1 MKAVLL
7 DGTGGADVL
16 RIGEADRPVA
26 RPGQVLIKVVASS
39 VNRADINQRQGN
51 YPPPPGESEI
61 LGLEVAGTIEEL
73 GGEAEGWN
81 VGDRVMSLVG
91 GGGYAE
97 YAVAHAGH
105 LISVP
110 EGMSFEEAGCVCET
124 YITAF
129 LNIFTIGG
137 FEDGR
142 TVLLHGGGGGV
153 NTAAIQL
160 CRALTPTAK
169 ILVTASPGKRARVE
183 ELGADLA
190 IDYTE
195 EDFAEVVRGFADKK
209 GADLI
214 LDHIGGDY
222 LASNMKSL
230 AVGGSLVIIGLMGG
244 AKAELNLAL
253 MMVKRQRII
262 GSVLRARPVE
272 EKTRITAEF
281 ASTVLPLLA
290 DRTIV
295 PLIHEV
301 FPLDRVK
308 EAHETMESS
317 AHFGKIVLAIAPC

>member
-1 MKAVLL
+1 MRAVLL

-16 RIGEADRPVA
+16 RIGEAERPVA
-26 RPGQVLIKVVASS
+26 RADQVLIKIAASS

-73 GGEAEGWN
+73 GSQVRGWH
-81 VGDRVMSLVG
+81 VDDRVMSLVG
-91 GGGYAE
+91 GGGYSE
-97 YAVAHAGH
+97 YAVAYAGH
-105 LISVP
+105 LIPVP
-110 EGMSFEEAGCVCET
+110 NDMNFEEAACVCET

-129 LNIFTIGG
+129 LNIFMIGG
-137 FEDGR
+137 FEDGQ
-142 TVLLHGGGGGV
+142 TALLHGGGGGV
-153 NTAAIQL
+153 NTAAIHL
-160 CRALTPTAK
+160 CSVLTPNAR

-183 ELGADLA
+183 GLGADLA

-195 EDFAEVVRGFADKK
+195 GDFAEVVREFTDQK

-244 AKAELNLAL
+244 AKAELNLAV

-262 GSVLRARPVE
+262 GSVLRARAVE
-272 EKTRITAEF
+272 EKSRITREF
-281 ASTVLPLLA
+281 AATVLPLLA

-295 PLIHEV
+295 PLIHES
-301 FPLDRVK
+301 FPLDKVR
-308 EAHETMESS
+308 EAHETMERSD
-317 AHFGKIVLAIAPC
+317 HFGKIVLTIA

>member
-1 MKAVLL
+1 VKAVLL
-7 DGTGGADVL
+7 DGTGEADVMRL
-16 RIGEADRPVA
+16 GEAERPA
-26 RPGQVLIKVVASS
+26 AGTGQVLIRVAASS

-61 LGLEVAGTIEEL
+61 LGLEAAGTIEEL
-73 GGEAEGWN
+73 GAEVEGWSA
-81 VGDRVMSLVG
+81 GDRVMSLVG

-97 YAVAHAGH
+97 YATAYAGH
-105 LISVP
+105 LMPVP
-110 EGMSFEEAGCVCET
+110 ENMSFEEAACVCET

-129 LNIFTIGG
+129 LNVFTIGG
-137 FEDGR
+137 FQDGQ
-142 TVLLHGGGGGV
+142 TALLHGGGGGV

-160 CRALTPTAK
+160 CRALTPTAR
-169 ILVTASPGKRARVE
+169 ILVTASPGKLARVE

-190 IDYTE
+190 IDYTT
-195 EDFAEVVRGFADKK
+195 EDFAEAVRGFTGKQ

-222 LASNMKSL
+222 LASNMRAL

-244 AKAELNLAL
+244 AKAELNLAI

-272 EKTRITAEF
+272 EKTRITGAF
-281 ASTVLPLLA
+281 AATVLPLLA

-301 FPLDRVK
+301 FPLERVK
-308 EAHETMESS
+308 EAHETMERS
-317 AHFGKIVLAIAPC
+317 AHFGKIVLSIAP

>member
-1 MKAVLL
+1 MRAVLL

-16 RIGEADRPVA
+16 RIGEAERPVA
-26 RPGQVLIKVVASS
+26 RADQVLIKIAASS

-73 GGEAEGWN
+73 GSQVRGWH

-91 GGGYAE
+91 GGGYSE
-97 YAVAHAGH
+97 YAVAYAGH
-105 LISVP
+105 LIPVP
-110 EGMSFEEAGCVCET
+110 NDMNFEEAACVCET

-129 LNIFTIGG
+129 LNIFMIGG
-137 FEDGR
+137 FEDGQ
-142 TVLLHGGGGGV
+142 TALLHGGGGGV
-153 NTAAIQL
+153 NTAAIHL
-160 CRALTPTAK
+160 CSVLTPNAR

-183 ELGADLA
+183 GLGADLV
-190 IDYTE
+190 IDYTKG
-195 EDFAEVVRGFADKK
+195 DFAEVVREFTDQK

-244 AKAELNLAL
+244 AKAELNLAV

-262 GSVLRARPVE
+262 GSVLRARSVE
-272 EKTRITAEF
+272 EKSRITREF
-281 ASTVLPLLA
+281 AATVLPLLA

-295 PLIHEV
+295 PLIHES
-301 FPLDRVK
+301 FPLDKVR
-308 EAHETMESS
+308 EAHETMERSD
-317 AHFGKIVLAIAPC
+317 HFGKIVLTIA